1 MKLGAVSLKAL
12 FAGQHEQN
20 DPWEK
25 LRGVRISKKEDS
37 CEPVNKLSITEN
49 KRMQGFTASRT
60 ACLWLL
66 QWKRFIDCF
75 PSEAG
80 SDGLNHGK
88 L

>member
-1 MKLGAVSLKAL
+1 MKLAPVSLEVP

-25 LRGVRISKKEDS
+25 LRRVRISREGDS
-37 CEPVNKLSITEN
+37 CEAANKLSVTEN
-49 KRMQGFTASRT
+49 KQMQGFIASRT
-60 ACLWLL
+60 ACLRLL